1 MDLQTIEIELAKLQK
16 TNSEY
21 ANDIMYLKNK
31 VTKQEEELSGVKYEI
46 ASIYK
51 SLDTKED
58 IVYTGW

>member
-1 MDLQTIEIELAKLQK
+1 MDLQNIEIELAKLQK

-31 VTKQEEELSGVKYEI
+31 VTKLEEELSGVKYEI